1 MSRKVIDLAKKKKI
15 LIVDDA
21 KVNQEMAKAIFE
33 EDFELLEAFDGEQA
47 IQQIEEHLH
56 EIAVVLLD
64 FVMPKMDGLDVL
76 QYMFERNY
84 MHFLPVIM
92 ITGEATMHSEER
104 ALNYGVSD
112 IIHKPFAVR
121 AVMRRTVNVIE
132 LFESKLAMEEKLNE
146 RTKLLQLSEEKL
158 RKSNDF
164 LVRALSSVVEFRN
177 LESSEHVKR
186 VQMFTEIM
194 LKYVVSLYPEY
205 HIMKEDAEDIVRA
218 AALHDIGKIATPDA
232 ILLKP
237 GKLTDEE
244 FDEMKKHTIYGCELL
259 EKFKQEDN
267 TFYRYCYEIV
277 RHHHER
283 WDGRGYPDHLS
294 GDRIPISA
302 QIVALADVF
311 DALISKRVYK
321 DPYVAETAFQM
332 IENGECGEFS
342 PKIMDC
348 FRLAQPELL
357 EIAEDLVMQSAG

>member
-1 MSRKVIDLAKKKKI
+1 MKKNKI
-15 LIVDDA
+15 LVVDDA
-21 KVNQEMAKAIFE
+21 KINQEMTKAIFE
-33 EDFELLEAFDGEQA
+33 EEFELLEAFDGEEA
-47 IQQIEEHLH
+47 VALLEKYKD
-56 EIAVVLLD
+56 EIAIILLD

-84 MHFLPVIM
+84 MHYIPVIM
-92 ITGEATMHSEER
+92 ITGEASMHEEER

-121 AVMRRTVNVIE
+121 PVMRRTINIIE
-132 LFESKLAMEEKLNE
+132 LFENKLLMEEQLNE
-146 RTKLLQLSEEKL
+146 RTKLLQQSEEKL

-164 LVRALSSVVEFRN
+164 LVQALSSVVEFRN

-186 VQMFTEIM
+186 VQLFTEIM

-205 HIMKEDAEDIVRA
+205 HLLDEDVDDIVRA

-237 GKLTDEE
+237 GKLTAEE
-244 FDEMKKHTIYGCELL
+244 FEEMKKHTVYGCDLL
-259 EKFKQEDN
+259 EKFKQEEN

-277 RHHHER
+277 RYHHER
-283 WDGRGYPDHLS
+283 WNGKGYPDGLS

-302 QIVALADVF
+302 QVVALADVF

-321 DPYVAETAFQM
+321 DPYVADDAIRM

-348 FRLAQPELL
+348 FRLAQPELI
-357 EIAEDLVMQSAG
+357 EIVDALVMQPA

>member
-1 MSRKVIDLAKKKKI
+1 MANKKKI
-15 LIVDDA
+15 LVVDDA
-21 KVNQEMAKAIFE
+21 QLNQEMVKAIFE
-33 EDFELLEAFDGEQA
+33 ENFELLEAYDGEQA
-47 IQQIEEHLH
+47 IQVIEEHLH
-56 EIAVVLLD
+56 ELAIVLLD

-92 ITGEATMHSEER
+92 ITGEATMQQEER

-121 AVMRRTVNVIE
+121 AVMRRTMNIID
-132 LFESKLAMEEKLNE
+132 LFESKLDMERKLNE
-146 RTKLLQLSEEKL
+146 RTRSLQLSEEKL
-158 RKSNDF
+158 RRSNDF

-186 VQMFTEIM
+186 VQMLTGLL

-205 HIMKEDAEDIVRA
+205 HIMSEDVEDIVRA

-237 GKLTDEE
+237 GKLTPEE
-244 FDEMKKHTIYGCELL
+244 FEEMKKHTIYGCELL

-267 TFYRYCYEIV
+267 AFYRHCYNIC
-277 RHHHER
+277 RYHHER
-283 WDGRGYPDHLS
+283 WDGRGYPDHLQ
-294 GDRIPISA
+294 GDHIPISA
-302 QIVALADVF
+302 QVVALADVF

-321 DPYVAETAFQM
+321 DPYVAEEAFRM
-332 IENGECGEFS
+332 IENGECGQFS

-357 EIAEDLVMQSAG
+357 EIAEDLVMQAVG